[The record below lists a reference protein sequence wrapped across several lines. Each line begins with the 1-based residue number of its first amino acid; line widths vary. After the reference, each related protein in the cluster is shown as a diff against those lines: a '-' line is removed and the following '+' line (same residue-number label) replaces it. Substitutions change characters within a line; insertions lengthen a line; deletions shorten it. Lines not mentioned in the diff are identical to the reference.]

1 MNVFERIQFLRTE
14 LRQHNHSYYVL
25 DKPTISDFEFDKLLE
40 ELISLESENP
50 EFFDTHSPSQRVGG
64 EVTKNFNTVKH
75 QYPMLSLGNTY
86 SEEELRE
93 FDKRIHKLVEEQI
106 EYVCELKYDG
116 VSISLTYE
124 NGQLTQALTRG
135 DGTQGDNVTTNV
147 KTIKSI
153 PLQLQ
158 GNFPSFFEIRGEIFI
173 PHAGFKALNADR
185 EQAGLETF
193 ANTRNTAS
201 GSLKIQDSKEVAER
215 PLDCFLYH
223 MLGKQTPYDLHY
235 ENLEAAKSWGFKV
248 PSETEC
254 CKDIDAVIRFVKKW
268 DKLRHDLPYD
278 IDGIVIKVNSLRQQ
292 EQMGFTAK
300 SPRWAIAYK
309 FKAEQALTTL
319 NEITYQVGRTGAIT
333 PVANLEPVL
342 LAGTLVKRASL
353 HNADQ
358 IAKLDIREGDKVY
371 VEKGGEIIP
380 KIVWVEKQD
389 RDLFSQPTVF
399 ITECPEC
406 TSELIRTEGDAK
418 HYCPNS
424 ENCPPQIK
432 GKFEHFI
439 SRKAMNIDGLGP
451 ETIELLLKKR
461 MVQSIPDLYELKIND
476 LLPLERMAE
485 KSAEN
490 LLKGLEASKQIPFER
505 VLFALGI
512 RYVGETVAKK
522 LAKHYQHMQALL
534 DATQEDLENVEEIG
548 EKIAE
553 SVVFYFADESN
564 RNIVQRLAKHAL
576 QMEVGDEDKAVSN
589 ALEGA
594 SVVVSGVFKQFSRTE
609 LKKII
614 EQHGGKNVGSIT
626 KKTTFVVAGE
636 NMGPSKRQK
645 AEDLAIPLIT
655 EEEFIQKLAN
665 AVC

>member
-1 MNVFERIQFLRTE
+1 MNVSERIQFLRTE

-40 ELISLESENP
+40 ELIRLENENP
-50 EFFDTHSPSQRVGG
+50 EFFDPHSPSQRVGG

-86 SEEELRE
+86 SEEELRD
-93 FDKRIHKLVEEQI
+93 FDKRIHKLVEAQI

-135 DGTQGDNVTTNV
+135 DGTQGDDVTTNV

-158 GNFPSFFEIRGEIFI
+158 GTYPSLFEIRGEIYI
-173 PHAGFKALNADR
+173 PHAGFEAMNAKR

-193 ANTRNTAS
+193 ANPRNTAS
-201 GSLKIQDSKEVAER
+201 GSLKMQDSKEVAER

-223 MLGKQTPYDLHY
+223 ILGKQIPCNLHY
-235 ENLEAAKSWGFKV
+235 DNLEAAKSWGFKV
-248 PSETEC
+248 PAETEC
-254 CKDIDAVIRFVKKW
+254 CKDIDAVIRFVQKW

-342 LAGTLVKRASL
+342 LAGTVVKRASL

-380 KIVWVEKQD
+380 KIVGVEKQD

-406 TSELIRTEGDAK
+406 ASELIRTEGDAK
-418 HYCPNS
+418 HYCSNS
-424 ENCPPQIK
+424 EECPPQIK

-451 ETIELLLKKR
+451 ETIELLFKEGL
-461 MVQSIPDLYELKIND
+461 VQSIPDLYELRMED

-534 DATQEDLENVEEIG
+534 GASQEDLENVEEIG

-553 SVVFYFADESN
+553 SVVLYFADESN

-576 QMEVGDEDKAVSN
+576 QMEVGEKDKAVSN

-594 SVVVSGVFKQFSRTE
+594 SVVVSGVFTQFNRTD

-614 EQHGGKNVGSIT
+614 EQHGGKNVGSIS
-626 KKTTFVVAGE
+626 KKTTFVIAGE

-645 AEDLAIPLIT
+645 AEDLGVPLIS
-655 EEEFIQKLAN
+655 EEEFIQKIS
-665 AVC
+665 

>member
-1 MNVFERIQFLRTE
+1 MNVSERIQFLRTE

-40 ELISLESENP
+40 ELIRLENENP
-50 EFFDTHSPSQRVGG
+50 EFFDPHSPSQRVGG

-86 SEEELRE
+86 SEEELID
-93 FDKRIHKLVEEQI
+93 FDKRIHKLVEDQI

-124 NGQLTQALTRG
+124 NGHLTQAITRG
-135 DGTQGDNVTTNV
+135 DGTHGDDVTANV

-158 GNFPSFFEIRGEIFI
+158 GNFPSLFEIRGEIFI
-173 PHAGFKALNADR
+173 PHAGFEAMNAER
-185 EQAGLETF
+185 EEAGFETF
-193 ANTRNTAS
+193 ANPRNTAS
-201 GSLKIQDSKEVAER
+201 GSLKMQDSKEVAER

-223 MLGKQTPYDLHY
+223 VLGKQIPCDLHY
-235 ENLEAAKSWGFKV
+235 DNLEAAKSWGFKV
-248 PSETEC
+248 PRDTEC
-254 CKDIDAVIRFVKKW
+254 CKDIDAVIRFVQKW

-278 IDGIVIKVNSLRQQ
+278 IDGIVIKVNSLLQQ

-309 FKAEQALTTL
+309 FKADQALTTL
-319 NEITYQVGRTGAIT
+319 NKITYQVGRTGAIT

-342 LAGTLVKRASL
+342 LAGTVVKRASL

-358 IAKLDIREGDKVY
+358 ITKLDIREGDKVY

-380 KIVWVEKQD
+380 KIVGVEKQD
-389 RDLFSQPTVF
+389 RDLFSQPTIF
-399 ITECPEC
+399 KTECPEC
-406 TSELIRTEGDAK
+406 ASELIRTEGDAK
-418 HYCPNS
+418 HYCLNS
-424 ENCPPQIK
+424 EKCPPQIK

-451 ETIELLLKKR
+451 ETIELLFKKN
-461 MVQSIPDLYELKIND
+461 MVQSIPDLYELKIED

-522 LAKHYQHMQALL
+522 LAKHYQHIQALL
-534 DATQEDLENVEEIG
+534 DASQEDLENVEEIG

-553 SVVFYFADESN
+553 SVVLYFADESN
-564 RNIVQRLAKHAL
+564 RNIVQRLIKHEL
-576 QMEVGDEDKAVSN
+576 QMEIGEEYKAISN
-589 ALEGA
+589 TLEGA
-594 SVVVSGVFKQFSRTE
+594 SVVVSGVFTQFSRTE
-609 LKKII
+609 LKNLI
-614 EQHGGKNVGSIT
+614 EQHGGKNVGSIS

-636 NMGPSKRQK
+636 NMGPIKRQK
-645 AEDLAIPLIT
+645 AEDLGVPLIS
-655 EEEFIQKLAN
+655 EEEFIHKIS
-665 AVC
+665 

>member
-1 MNVFERIQFLRTE
+1 MNVSERIQFLRTE
-14 LRQHNHSYYVL
+14 LRQHSHSYYVL

-40 ELISLESENP
+40 ELIRLENENP
-50 EFFDTHSPSQRVGG
+50 EFFDPHSPSQRVGG

-86 SEEELRE
+86 SEEELRD
-93 FDKRIHKLVEEQI
+93 FDKRIHKLVEAQI

-116 VSISLTYE
+116 VSISLTYK

-135 DGTQGDNVTTNV
+135 DGTQGDDVTTNV

-158 GNFPSFFEIRGEIFI
+158 GTYPSLFEIRGEIYI
-173 PHAGFKALNADR
+173 PHAGFEAMNAKR

-193 ANTRNTAS
+193 ANPRNTAS
-201 GSLKIQDSKEVAER
+201 GSLKMQDSKEVAER

-223 MLGKQTPYDLHY
+223 ILGKQIPCNLHY
-235 ENLEAAKSWGFKV
+235 DNLEAAKSWGFKV
-248 PSETEC
+248 PAETEC
-254 CKDIDAVIRFVKKW
+254 CKDIDAVIRFVQKW

-278 IDGIVIKVNSLRQQ
+278 IDGIVIKVNSLQQQ

-342 LAGTLVKRASL
+342 LAGTVVKRASL

-380 KIVWVEKQD
+380 KIVGVEKQD

-406 TSELIRTEGDAK
+406 ASELIRTEGDAK
-418 HYCPNS
+418 HYCSNS
-424 ENCPPQIK
+424 EECPPQIK

-451 ETIELLLKKR
+451 ETIELLFKEGL
-461 MVQSIPDLYELKIND
+461 VQSIPDLYELRMED

-534 DATQEDLENVEEIG
+534 GASQEDLENVEEIG

-553 SVVFYFADESN
+553 SLVLYFADESN

-576 QMEVGDEDKAVSN
+576 QMEVGEKDKAVSN

-594 SVVVSGVFKQFSRTE
+594 SVVVSGVFTQFSRTE

-614 EQHGGKNVGSIT
+614 EQHGGKNVGSIS

-645 AEDLAIPLIT
+645 AEDLGIPLIT
-655 EEEFIQKLAN
+655 EEEFIQKIS
-665 AVC
+665 